1 MNQLHRQRLSQP
13 LLPILMVVLL
23 SAGCA
28 SSLADRSQ
36 RSASLSSS
44 SVEVSDNKVAVVD
57 LLAVLERTKI
67 GKEIL
72 ATLKIQVDQQVQQL
86 TGEQQKVLFQLGAET
101 SDAQREFLMMQYQ
114 QIRKRTQAAAASYSL
129 KRVGVLNKISSRVE
143 AIVKPI
149 AEQDGW
155 SAVMV
160 KGRPETM
167 MATYYSADSL
177 DLTDLV
183 IEELDRQ
190 SP

>member
-1 MNQLHRQRLSQP
+1 M
-13 LLPILMVVLL
+13 IVLL

-28 SSLADRSQ
+28 PSLGDRSQ
-36 RSASLSSS
+36 SLASRSSS

-57 LLAVLERTKI
+57 LLAVLARTKI
-67 GKEIL
+67 GKEMLVTIQG
-72 ATLKIQVDQQVQQL
+72 QVDQQVQQL
-86 TGEQQKVLFQLGAET
+86 TGEQQKVLSQLGAEK
-101 SDAQREFLMMQYQ
+101 SDAQREFLMMQDQ
-114 QIRKRTQAAAASYSL
+114 QIRQRLQAAKASYFL
-129 KRVGVLNKISSRVE
+129 KISGLLNKIFSRVE

-149 AEQDGW
+149 AERDGW

-160 KGRPETM
+160 KGRPETVM
-167 MATYYSADSL
+167 TTYYSADNL

>member
-1 MNQLHRQRLSQP
+1 MNQLHRQRLSQ
-13 LLPILMVVLL
+13 LLMPSLMVVLL

-28 SSLADRSQ
+28 PGLEDRSQ
-36 RSASLSSS
+36 SSASLSSG
-44 SVEVSDNKVAVVD
+44 SVELSDNKVAVVD

-67 GKEIL
+67 GKEML
-72 ATLKIQVDQQVQQL
+72 ATVKVLIDQQVQQL
-86 TGEQQKVLFQLGAET
+86 TGEQQKVLSQLDAKP

-114 QIRKRTQAAAASYSL
+114 QIRQRIQAAAVSYSL

-149 AEQDGW
+149 AERDGW

-160 KGRPETM
+160 KGRPETTM
-167 MATYYSADSL
+167 TTYYSADNL
-177 DLTDLV
+177 DLTDIV